1 MLTFEHVSFSY
12 SREADTVRDLSFS
25 VGDGEF
31 VALIGSN
38 GAGKST
44 VSRLAN
50 GLLHPQSGRVLVDGE
65 DTSMVKTSAIARK
78 VGFLFQNPDRQICQ
92 NTVREEIAFGP
103 KVQGV
108 SEEETARR
116 TEEMLSTFHLDGL
129 RWAIREKADY
139 IGMIGSKRKR
149 DMLFQT
155 LCSEGIPQTLLA
167 KVYSPIGLDIGAE
180 TPEEI
185 AISIVAEMIDVQA
198 RQKKEGNI

>member
-31 VALIGSN
+31 VALIGFQRSRKIH
-38 GAGKST
+38 GQPPGEWPSPSTERESAG
-44 VSRLAN
+44 
-50 GLLHPQSGRVLVDGE
+50 GRGGYFHG
-65 DTSMVKTSAIARK
+65 KTSAIARK

-116 TEEMLSTFHLDGL
+116 TEEMLSTFHLDGDWFPL
-129 RWAIREKADY
+129 PDPGRASADCA
-139 IGMIGSKRKR
+139 GQCAG
-149 DMLFQT
+149 LP
-155 LCSEGIPQTLLA
+155 SE
-167 KVYSPIGLDIGAE
+167 D
-180 TPEEI
+180 
-185 AISIVAEMIDVQA
+185 
-198 RQKKEGNI
+198 GNS